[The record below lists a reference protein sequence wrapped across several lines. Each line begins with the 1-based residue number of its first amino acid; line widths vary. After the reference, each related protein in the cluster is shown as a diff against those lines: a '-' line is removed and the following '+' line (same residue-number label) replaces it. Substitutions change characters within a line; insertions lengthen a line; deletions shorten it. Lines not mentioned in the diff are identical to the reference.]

1 MHRTNNG
8 LAVIGTDTGVGK
20 TMLTAL
26 LCLIAQQVGVDW
38 VPMKPV
44 QTGGIR
50 LPDGRLTA
58 PDLDW
63 ILKVLGMVP
72 SPQDLI
78 RMNPYVLDYAASPH
92 LAAELGGIT
101 IERRRI
107 LQAYQELA
115 AGHTG
120 VVVEGAGGLLVP
132 LGRDWMLADLLVD
145 LQLPIVVVA
154 RAGLGTLNHTLLTLE
169 ALRTRGL
176 TVAGVVLNQ
185 LHPQM
190 PGVIETDNVRVL
202 RETGAV
208 PVWGP
213 MPYWT
218 GMDDEIE
225 TGIMRCRLIEGIPEL
240 ARQVRRYLLL

>member
-1 MHRTNNG
+1 MHKTNKG
-8 LAVIGTDTGVGK
+8 FAVIGTDTGVGK

-26 LCLIAQQVGVDW
+26 LCLAAQQAGVDW

-92 LAAELGGIT
+92 LAAELEGIT
-101 IERRRI
+101 IDRNRI
-107 LQAYQELA
+107 LHSYQELA
-115 AGHTG
+115 AGHDG

-132 LGRDWMLADLLVD
+132 FGRDWMLADLLVD
-145 LQLPIVVVA
+145 LHLPVIVVA

-176 TVAGVVLNQ
+176 SVAGVVLNQ
-185 LHPQM
+185 LTPQV
-190 PGVIETDNVRVL
+190 PGVIEADNVKVL
-202 RETGAV
+202 TEIGGA
-208 PVWGP
+208 PVWGT
-213 MPYWT
+213 MPYWD
-218 GMDDEIE
+218 GLDDEIE
-225 TGIMRCRLIEGIPEL
+225 LVILRCRLMERIPEL
-240 ARQVRRYLLL
+240 TRQVSRYLLP

>member
-1 MHRTNNG
+1 MPKQKNG

-26 LCLIAQQVGVDW
+26 LCLAARQAGMDW

-63 ILKVLGMVP
+63 VLKILGWVP

-92 LAAELGGIT
+92 LSAELGGIT
-101 IERRRI
+101 IERSRI

-115 AGHTG
+115 AGHAG

-145 LQLPIVVVA
+145 LQLPVVVVA

-185 LHPQM
+185 LIPQI
-190 PGVIETDNVRVL
+190 PEAIETDNVRVL
-202 RETGAV
+202 KEMGKV
-208 PVWGP
+208 SVWGT
-213 MPYWT
+213 MPYWD
-218 GMDDEIE
+218 GLDGEIYP
-225 TGIMRCRLIEGIPEL
+225 GILRCRLMERVPEI
-240 ARQVRRYLLL
+240 ARQVRRYLLP